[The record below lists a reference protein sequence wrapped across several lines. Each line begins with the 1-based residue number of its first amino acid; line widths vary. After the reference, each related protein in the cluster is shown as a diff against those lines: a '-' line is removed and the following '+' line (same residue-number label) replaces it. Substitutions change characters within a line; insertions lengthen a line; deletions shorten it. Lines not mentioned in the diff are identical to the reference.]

1 MAALVLSTA
10 DAAGNTVL
18 GRRHRRASGR
28 RSRGYVIDR
37 ALFGGR
43 CDITL
48 DCPRLSDVTVMASTE
63 GAPIPRVMLC

>member
-1 MAALVLSTA
+1 
-10 DAAGNTVL
+10 
-18 GRRHRRASGR
+18 
-28 RSRGYVIDR
+28 VIDR